1 MIGTLY
7 KKLALSSPWV
17 EIWLRKLY
25 WNNVGLLKSF
35 STNKSN
41 RVHRTEYVDFEE
53 IISFLESCGI
63 GKGDLVVMHSSY
75 GNLKPTSLDNVQIIE
90 RLLDLVGEKGTLA
103 APVIRHYAEERVL
116 TPKEL
121 MRDGLS
127 NIKCVYDVDNTPITS
142 GVLGIT
148 LMKHKGSYTSQFP
161 LNPLTAVG
169 YHAKNMMQHNM
180 EKDGQSAHGEGSCWK
195 YCADH
200 NAYVIYLGIDF
211 GHHITMQQVFNEAYE
226 ENTPPEFFIKRPFTI
241 VADGES
247 HDFTVRERR
256 RGFTKVLP
264 ELNVRKD
271 IISSGVVKMKKIK
284 DVPVCVFKAK
294 ELLDF
299 YATKR
304 KYYPYYI

>member
-195 YCADH
+195 YCADN

-211 GHHITMQQVFNEAYE
+211 GHHITMQQVFNEAYI
-226 ENTPPEFFIKRPFTI
+226 ENTPPEFFIERPFTI
-241 VADGES
+241 VADGGS

-271 IISSGVVKMKKIK
+271 IISSGIVNMKKIK

>member
-7 KKLALSSPWV
+7 NKLALSSPWV
-17 EIWLRKLY
+17 EIQLRKLY
-25 WNNVGLLKSF
+25 WNNVGLLKRL
-35 STNKSN
+35 STNKTN
-41 RVHRTEYVDFEE
+41 RVYRTEFVDFED
-53 IISFLESCGI
+53 IVSFLESCGI

-75 GNLKPTSLDNVQIIE
+75 GNLKPISLDNNQIIE
-90 RLLDLVGEKGTLA
+90 RLLNLIGEKGTLA
-103 APVIRHYAEERVL
+103 APVIRQYIEESTL

-121 MRDGLS
+121 MHDGLS
-127 NIKCVYDVDNTPITS
+127 KIRCVYDVENTAVTS

-148 LMKHKGSYTSQFP
+148 LMKHNGSYTSHFP

-169 YHAKNMMQHNM
+169 FHAKNMMQHNM

-226 ENTPPEFFIKRPFTI
+226 ENTPPNFYIERPFTI
-241 VADGES
+241 VENGKS
-247 HDFTVRERR
+247 QDFVVRERR
-256 RGFTKVLP
+256 RKFTKNLA
-264 ELNVRKD
+264 ELNVRD
-271 IISSGVVKMKKIK
+271 DLISSGVINMTKIK
-284 DVPVCVFKAK
+284 DIPVCVFKSK
-294 ELLDF
+294 DLLDF

>member
-195 YCADH
+195 YCADN

-211 GHHITMQQVFNEAYE
+211 GHHITMQQVFNEAYI

-271 IISSGVVKMKKIK
+271 IISSGIVNMKKIK

>member
-1 MIGTLY
+1 MISAIY

-17 EIWLRKLY
+17 EVRLRKLY
-25 WNNVGLLKSF
+25 WNNVGILNRF

-41 RVHRTEYVDFEE
+41 RVHRSAFVDFED
-53 IISFLESCGI
+53 IVSFLESCGI

-90 RLLDLVGEKGTLA
+90 RLLSLVGVEGTLA
-103 APVIRHYAEERVL
+103 APVIRQFVEEKAL

-121 MRDGLS
+121 MRDGLR
-127 NIKCVYDVDNTPITS
+127 NIKCIYDVENTPITS

-148 LMKHKGSYTSQFP
+148 LMKHNGSYTSHFP
-161 LNPLTAVG
+161 LNPMTAVG
-169 YHAKNMMQHNM
+169 SHAKYMMQHNM
-180 EKDGQSAHGEGSCWK
+180 ETDGQSAHGIGSCWK

-211 GHHITMQQVFNEAYE
+211 GHHVTMQQVFNEAYE
-226 ENTPPEFFIKRPFTI
+226 ENTPPNFFIERPFTI
-241 VADGES
+241 VANGDS

-256 RGFTKVLP
+256 RMFTKELP
-264 ELNVRKD
+264 ELNVRND
-271 IISSGVVKMKKIK
+271 LISSGIVKMTKIK
-284 DVPVCVFKAK
+284 DVPVCVFKSK
-294 ELLDF
+294 DLLDF

-304 KYYPYYI
+304 KYYPYFI

>member
-1 MIGTLY
+1 MIGSLY
-7 KKLALSSPWV
+7 NKIALSSPWM
-17 EIWLRKLY
+17 EIRLRNLY
-25 WNNVGLLKSF
+25 WNNVGLLKRF

-41 RVHRTEYVDFEE
+41 RVHRTKFVDFEV
-53 IISFLESCGI
+53 IVSFLESCGI

-75 GNLKPTSLDNVQIIE
+75 GNLKPTSLDNAQIID
-90 RLLDLVGEKGTLA
+90 RLLALVGEEGTLA
-103 APVIRHYAEERVL
+103 APVIRHYVEETVL

-127 NIKCVYDVDNTPITS
+127 NIKCMYDVDNTPINS

-148 LMKHKGSYTSQFP
+148 LMKHDGSYTSHFP

-169 YHAKNMMQHNM
+169 YHAKNMMLHNL

-195 YCADH
+195 YCADN

-226 ENTPPEFFIKRPFTI
+226 ENTPPNFFIERPFTI
-241 VADGES
+241 LANGES
-247 HDFTVRERR
+247 TDFIVKERR
-256 RGFTKVLP
+256 RCFTKSLP

-271 IISSGVVKMKKIK
+271 IISSGIVKMTKIK
-284 DVPVCVFKAK
+284 DIPVCVFKAK

-304 KYYPYYI
+304 QYYPYYI